1 VLNEGV
7 FPLIPSVYV
16 DNSLLTAVLLGVLI
30 LFFLGE
36 RFGWPQSG
44 LVVPG
49 YLAGILVVAPE
60 VALIIGIEALATY
73 FLARALIT
81 GLPKFFLID
90 RAFGRDRFFLILIIS
105 IALRIFV
112 EAGPGAPWLEDLGLG
127 TSNPLHSVGLVLV
140 PLTAN
145 ALWMPGFVRGVPIV
159 LLPVFAV
166 FLLLNHVLLPFTNLN
181 LSHFAFSVESV
192 SQDFLSAP
200 HNYIILLV
208 GCAIAARMNLRFGW
222 EFGGILVPGL
232 LAIAWASPVKV
243 AATFAEVAV
252 TVVLFQWALL
262 FRPFR
267 RINLSGLRPLVLAF
281 GLAYCLKLVLSWW
294 LGEALPGFR
303 AHELFG
309 FGYLLPALLAVRC
322 WKRGSIGRILVP
334 TAAASLLAFFIG
346 SGLSWALSGN
356 PQGDTPDLTQSTTQR
371 HRPAWETMVRGNV
384 GRHAQDPFPEGLLEA
399 GLDAALIGRSVFG
412 HGLRVD
418 AHPDGLIMHGGT
430 RLAFG
435 RLWLRKQA
443 QNTFALSFPDAGAH
457 PGLAEAGVAL
467 TKLLDCQALALTPA
481 PQLETL
487 LNSRLGAIRVHAAKQ
502 SRLVITGTLPANFDI
517 KALHSTVPN
526 LAVDWQ
532 EGPDSIVRL
541 ELAPDAILELALRHF
556 HAPIEE
562 GRLLL
567 QETQIRP
574 EQPDS
579 LTVSQLGDI
588 DRGVMRPLLEAQQGS
603 PEWAKLAAWHAKQ
616 LGLQLMVDEEVYSL
630 GTSPLKAPP
639 QWTLW
644 LRKGGGDTAI
654 EVPSAGRHF
663 RTLRAGRTWW
673 EATQA
678 TALLV
683 HNAKADTDTYTLQRQ
698 GVFAA
703 EAIILRRLALYTP
716 GLKVFSA
723 SAFFQYENPGVDAI
737 LSDGRPALDGM
748 SLPPAFVTLQNLIAR
763 GGGNSRR
770 FAARSTSLRFHDS
783 QNDRRRAVELAG
795 GTYIKAYLSPTYR
808 LAMGPLTDSPSLQ
821 AALGSA
827 EMPMALQPFSDT
839 WQDDSLSNEALI
851 DEFGALLE
859 SLHRYGR
866 TGHPGE
872 LDRLQSLGRRKG
884 YGLTIWSESE
894 EALPYLH
901 AQRGAA
907 HLLAP
912 LCNFDMTRS
921 VDKNKAANLEALRES
936 GQAFAWRTQ

>member
-1 VLNEGV
+1 MLNEGV

-30 LFFLGE
+30 LFFLAE

-49 YLAGILVVAPE
+49 YLAGILIVAPE
-60 VALIIGIEALATY
+60 VALVIGIEALATY
-73 FLARALIT
+73 FLARVLIA
-81 GLPKFFLID
+81 GLPKLLPID
-90 RAFGRDRFFLILIIS
+90 RAFGRDRFFLILILS
-105 IALRIFV
+105 IGLRIFV
-112 EAGPGAPWLEDLGLG
+112 EAGPGAAWLESFGLG

-145 ALWMPGFVRGVPIV
+145 ALWMPGFVKGVPLV

-232 LAIAWASPVKV
+232 LAIAWASPAKV
-243 AATFAEVAV
+243 FATFAEVAV
-252 TVVLFQWALL
+252 TVMVFQWALL

-281 GLAYCLKLVLSWW
+281 VLAYFLKLMLAWW

-322 WKRGSIGRILVP
+322 WKRGSLGRILVP

-346 SGLSWALSGN
+346 SGLSWALSGS
-356 PQGDTPDLTQSTTQR
+356 PQNHTPDLTESTTQR

-384 GRHAQDPFPEGLLEA
+384 GRHAKNPPIEGLLEA
-399 GLDAALIGRSVFG
+399 GLDAAMDGRTVFG

-418 AHPDGLIMHGGT
+418 SHPDGLVMHGGT
-430 RLAFG
+430 RLAIG
-435 RLWLRKQA
+435 RLWLRPRAK
-443 QNTFALSFPDAGAH
+443 NTFALSVPDAGAH
-457 PGLAEAGVAL
+457 AGLAEAGVAL
-467 TKLLDCQALALTPA
+467 TRLLDSKALALTPA
-481 PQLETL
+481 PQLGAL
-487 LNSRLGAIRVHAAKQ
+487 LTSRLAAIPVQAGEK
-502 SRLVITGTLPANFDI
+502 SRLIVTGTLPADFDI
-517 KALHSTVPN
+517 KSLNSAVPN
-526 LAVDWQ
+526 LSVEWQ
-532 EGPDSIVRL
+532 EGTVSNVRL
-541 ELAPDAILELALRHF
+541 ELAPDALLELALRHF
-556 HAPIEE
+556 HAPIKE
-562 GRLLL
+562 GRLAL
-567 QETQIRP
+567 QEPQIRP
-574 EQPDS
+574 DQPAS
-579 LTVSQLGDI
+579 LTVAELGDL
-588 DRGVMRPLLEAQQGS
+588 DRGVMKPLMAAQSGS
-603 PEWAKLAAWHAKQ
+603 SDWAKIAAWHVKQ
-616 LGLQLMVDEEVYSL
+616 LGLQLRVDDEVYSL

-673 EATQA
+673 EATQGA
-678 TALLV
+678 ALLV
-683 HNAKADTDTYTLQRQ
+683 HNAKADADTYSLKRQ
-698 GVFAA
+698 GAFAP
-703 EAIILRRLALYTP
+703 EAIILRRLALNTP
-716 GLKVFSA
+716 GLRVFSA
-723 SAFFQYENPGVDAI
+723 AAFFQYENPGVDAI
-737 LSDGRPALDGM
+737 LSDGRPALDGID
-748 SLPPAFVTLQNLIAR
+748 LPPAFETLQRLIAR
-763 GGGNSRR
+763 GGGNSAR
-770 FAARSTSLRFHDS
+770 FAGKATSLRFHDS
-783 QNDRRRAVELAG
+783 KNERRRAVELAG
-795 GTYIKAYLSPTYR
+795 GAYIKAYLSPTYR
-808 LAMGPLTDSPSLQ
+808 LAMGPLSDSPSLQ

-827 EMPMALQPFSDT
+827 EIPMALQSFSNT
-839 WQDDSLSNEALI
+839 WEDDSI
-851 DEFGALLE
+851 DKESMSAEFGALLE

-872 LDRLQSLGRRKG
+872 LDRIRSLGRRNG
-884 YGLTIWSESE
+884 HALTIWSEAE
-894 EALPYLH
+894 DALPYLH
-901 AQRGAA
+901 AQRGAV

-912 LCNFDMTRS
+912 LCNFDMNRPT
-921 VDKNKAANLEALRES
+921 DAGPTTGLEALREN
-936 GQAFAWRTQ
+936 GVAFAWRDQ